1 MSMYY
6 SPELVRLLTEERLR
20 EARLSNVMTCCQEL
34 KSATSKSTSRINL
47 LSLFRRQ
54 PPATCNC

>member
-20 EARLSNVMTCCQEL
+20 EARQSNGIYCCMEPMAE
-34 KSATSKSTSRINL
+34 KPRV
-47 LSLFRRQ
+47 Q
-54 PPATCNC
+54 PPVPRHLQLLGSHR

>member
-20 EARLSNVMTCCQEL
+20 EARHSNGIYCCMEPMAE
-34 KSATSKSTSRINL
+34 KPGPSARSLLRSIFSRQ
-47 LSLFRRQ
+47 S
-54 PPATCNC
+54 PATCSC